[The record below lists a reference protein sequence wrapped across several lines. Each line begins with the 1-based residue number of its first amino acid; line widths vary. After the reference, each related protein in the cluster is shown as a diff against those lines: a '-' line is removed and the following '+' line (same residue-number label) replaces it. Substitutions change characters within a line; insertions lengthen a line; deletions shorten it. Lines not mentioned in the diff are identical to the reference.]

1 MAKVDGMSV
10 QISLELKKMPGGGW
24 LRGMTVNDCYG
35 LLETGKNTTEQVEDI
50 SSKYRTTRPQ
60 VSLVSSCS
68 PFFHIPNNPG

>member
-24 LRGMTVNDCYG
+24 LRGMTVMDCRRR
-35 LLETGKNTTEQVEDI
+35 EKNTTEQVEDI
-50 SSKYRTTRPQ
+50 SSKYRATRPQ

-68 PFFHIPNNPG
+68 PFFDIPNNPG